1 MADSSY
7 GNAVHRSASKA
18 NLPSVLSLLSAKAS
32 PNAADPSGD
41 TVLHVAARTGSE
53 PVVTAL
59 LKAGAKPDVLGSD
72 GSTPLQCAAELGHA
86 SVMRAIL
93 AAGGAI
99 EAKDAHGWTALYR
112 VSARGLAQA
121 VKQLLACGAA
131 LDGPPG
137 EASEEV
143 SEVQAASLSSMAAH
157 QVPCFVSAS
166 RHTAHGH
173 LEVTRLPLTAAGGG
187 GRPDLEG
194 RERPLHVAAMLGH
207 VAVVRLLLEG
217 RASPHVSDRDGAQ
230 PLHAAATYD
239 HPEAAALLLE
249 ARAQP
254 EAADAQGRTP
264 LIWAAANGA
273 VRAVRQLVVEAGASV
288 CARDAHGASALTHAV
303 QEEQEGAVRALLSL
317 APAQLLSG
325 ELAPARLVA
334 VMRGHTHLAELLERS
349 DEAGGAAPPAPLRIG
364 GDAPIGLSEEEVAQ
378 LRRVTAALRSAA
390 SDEAEQQRTGRRA
403 AGPTPLQRAVLERD
417 SPSVARLLRPLAR
430 PLAHRSNGGG
440 GGGAAAEVA
449 SVEMR
454 AGAGTGAGEEASA
467 EAGVKAGVEAEA
479 SAKTDVETAARAAAE
494 VGMEVAARRL
504 ELYSAW
510 HLAAVLA
517 RGQEGDRV
525 ETALR
530 EATWR
535 SGVRSRWCDRCE
547 WEGLSTA
554 DREAAWAEAAAQL
567 GIHAP
572 KVRLGYVWYPR
583 VGRRVRGLV
592 AAAPISRGEVVLS
605 VPALAVFSDL
615 ALLGSPLRA
624 LALAHIGTASTCSLL
639 AVLALREGSAPTSQ
653 WMPYVKAVLEPA
665 LAEAASLPC
674 TWAEDS
680 PRLQDLSG
688 EGRRK
693 AAALRSHLLAQHA
706 VLFPHAFDRFGAAL
720 SPDGGA
726 DRAALEQLY
735 SAGRF
740 VQMCAVLIARGIEK
754 TVRATAALPDLAC
767 VPHFDLCN
775 YAASPR
781 EGLHLRFD
789 CLGYRVVC
797 TAKEAISEGGEILY
811 HYCNMNKPAEDF
823 LQNYGFVPD
832 AEA

>member
-1 MADSSY
+1 MVESSY

-18 NLPSVLSLLSAKAS
+18 NLASVLSLLSAKAS
-32 PNAADPSGD
+32 PNAVDPSGD
-41 TVLHVAARTGSE
+41 TVLHAAARTGSE

-59 LKAGAKPDVLGSD
+59 LKAGARPDVLGAD

-86 SVMRAIL
+86 SVIRAIL

-112 VSARGLAQA
+112 ASARGLAPA

-137 EASEEV
+137 EASEEA

-166 RHTAHGH
+166 SRHAAHGH
-173 LEVTRLPLTAAGGG
+173 LEATSLRLAAAGYR
-187 GRPDLEG
+187 GRADLEG

-217 RASPHVSDRDGAQ
+217 RASPHVCDRDGAQ

-239 HPEAAALLLE
+239 HPEVAVLLLE

-254 EAADAQGRTP
+254 DAADAQGRTP

-273 VRAVRQLVVEAGASV
+273 VRALRQLVVEAGASV
-288 CARDAHGASALTHAV
+288 RARDAHGVSALTHAV

-325 ELAPARLVA
+325 ELAAARLVA
-334 VMRGHTHLAELLERS
+334 VMHGHTQLAGLLEQS

-364 GDAPIGLSEEEVAQ
+364 GDAPIGLSEEEAAQ
-378 LRRVTAALRSAA
+378 LRRVTAALRSEA
-390 SDEAEQQRTGRRA
+390 SEEAEQERTGRDA
-403 AGPTPLQRAVLERD
+403 AGPTPLQRAVLARD
-417 SPSVARLLRPLAR
+417 SPSVARLLRPM
-430 PLAHRSNGGG
+430 AHLFVRW
-440 GGGAAAEVA
+440 
-449 SVEMR
+449 
-454 AGAGTGAGEEASA
+454 
-467 EAGVKAGVEAEA
+467 
-479 SAKTDVETAARAAAE
+479 
-494 VGMEVAARRL
+494 RL

-517 RGQEGDRV
+517 RGREGGRV
-525 ETALR
+525 EMALR
-530 EATWR
+530 EAAWR

-554 DREAAWAEAAAQL
+554 DREAAWAEAAAHL

-572 KVRLGYVWYPR
+572 KVRLGYVWYAR
-583 VGRRVRGLV
+583 AGRRVRGLV

-605 VPALAVFSDL
+605 VPAPAVFSDL

-624 LALAHIGTASTCSLL
+624 FALAHIGTASTCSLL
-639 AVLALREGSAPTSQ
+639 AVLALREGSASTSQ
-653 WMPYVKAVLEPA
+653 WMPYVKGVLEPA

-680 PRLQDLSG
+680 PRLQDLSD

-706 VLFPHAFDRFGAAL
+706 ALFPHAFDRFGAAL

-726 DRAALEQLY
+726 DRTALDQLY

-789 CLGYRVVC
+789 CLAYRVVC
-797 TAKEAISEGGEILY
+797 TAKEAIPEGGEILY
-811 HYCNMNKPAEDF
+811 HYGSKPAEDF

-832 AEA
+832 AEV